1 MLGFDGD
8 GLRSVYSDSLM
19 RADIVGG
26 SRCDTEGVFIV
37 RHGMYYQRRKM
48 SRTASLTRLLYD
60 VSGAHVV
67 RRRQHSN
74 CSTIIAQLV
83 RE

>member
-26 SRCDTEGVFIV
+26 ARCDTEGVFVV
-37 RHGMYYQRRKM
+37 RHGMYYQ
-48 SRTASLTRLLYD
+48 
-60 VSGAHVV
+60 
-67 RRRQHSN
+67 
-74 CSTIIAQLV
+74 
-83 RE
+83 